1 MNIRKIIQKR
11 AISLVLAIMMAVS
24 CTFNTAM
31 ADTGAVKDSKDS
43 KDSNLLSLMAVT
55 ADATPTPV
63 DITWKRSRE
72 TDQVAQYVA
81 NTSWTW
87 SAAKNI
93 QLGTTDP
100 NTVWNANGHKAARW
114 NYLTGASSSSSNRMD
129 LRRFQGAFT
138 IPEGFRRTDTVQFS
152 SVNQDAYQALNGGK
166 IIPINDDI
174 FIFCYPK
181 GTVLTDDNYLDYL
194 AFWSGTS
201 GPRDGRYGTN
211 DGTTFHGLKGNQS
224 HSTNASYNIIPYTD
238 GWYVDA
244 DLDNIGASL
253 FRNGTPAAGDDYII
267 DIFTQE
273 YATNGGMDK
282 PQITFTHSNDYR
294 VQAQNDSYQAT
305 SGTPADLDILNND
318 KVYFADT
325 DVTDQVA
332 LEVDIN
338 SLVSST
344 EGITLDKTS
353 DGNYSVLQDGT
364 AIGDLTVNDDG
375 TGTFTPDAGF
385 TGNIKFKYTA
395 TCTQNGKKYTADAYV
410 TISVKNLNLSKTAL
424 YTGNFNSATGT
435 GTRSYQLSLSASV
448 TQMGDTF
455 EQCAKPYSDLP
466 DGTYYLDEEGTTA
479 VTKTTEITPT
489 TYNWFRN
496 GSPISLTNL
505 YIKTSRT
512 VTDYSEVS
520 YNVVKNNADRGWA
533 HSILKSDGTHVPV
546 RYQQTYSSDFNN
558 HATVWVGINDGYH
571 YYYDNNGAIW
581 CNSSGDQ
588 YKRHNGTPDGE
599 MVATRL
605 TGSAFQRERTRTE
618 NDYTSVPVNTV
629 PVIGTEYCA
638 ENSSGGYDRVTW
650 TVTNPTT
657 RVVWRDADN
666 HLISTPAG
674 DLYQLVSNN
683 APITG
688 ATVQDTVDPRFL
700 VLDDDNHPITDTS
713 DTVTLANGGVVSYD
727 DGDGV
732 WKVVWDDETIP
743 VANAQ
748 WAKTIHVTAKPA
760 FFGGNDIPTNV
771 RADSCVSFRNEEDEE
786 VKIPFDQPT
795 VNVPIYLPQTNQAKA
810 IFLGEEVGP
819 LPANMTVDVAAFNN
833 PDSAMWCGKGQ
844 TGTISANWYYDENCT
859 NPADGADPAV
869 IAARTPSDTTPFY
882 YKVTYTPNSSGSA
895 SSAIGGPA
903 IGETTI
909 KDIYT
914 VNVTKG
920 QLTITKAVTGG
931 TVDSKQFFTFKVER
945 FAKTNAACTGTA
957 LSTTYEVINGAGSK
971 TVVNLPLGN
980 YKVTEISGSAWRYS
994 RQGNTQY
1001 SLGQYLGRNPNN
1013 SFTSEI
1019 QATVTNQLTNN
1030 KWISSQDSVTNVF
1043 PAVEPD

>member
-1 MNIRKIIQKR
+1 
-11 AISLVLAIMMAVS
+11 MMAVS

-43 KDSNLLSLMAVT
+43 NLASLMAVT

-63 DITWKRSRE
+63 DINWKRSRE
-72 TDQVAQYVA
+72 TGEVAQHVA

-87 SAAKNI
+87 STAKNI
-93 QLGTTDP
+93 QLGTTDQD
-100 NTVWNANGHKAARW
+100 TVWNANGHRAAKW
-114 NYLTGASSSSSNRMD
+114 NYLTGASDGASNRMD

-138 IPEGFRRTDTVQFS
+138 IPAGFRRTDTVQFS
-152 SVNQDAYQALNGGK
+152 SVNQAAYQALNGGN

-181 GTVLTDDNYLDYL
+181 GTVLTDENYLNYL

-201 GPRDGRYGTN
+201 GPRDGRYGEN
-211 DGTTFHGLKGNQS
+211 DGTTFHGLKGNKS
-224 HSTNASYNIIPYTD
+224 HSTDASDSIIPYTD

-253 FRNGTPAAGDDYII
+253 FRNGTPAAGDQYVI

-332 LEVDIN
+332 LEVDAN

-353 DGNYSVLQDGT
+353 DGNYSVLQGDT
-364 AIGDLTVNDDG
+364 EIGDLTVNDDG

-395 TCTQNGKKYTADAYV
+395 TCTQNSKTYTADAYV
-410 TISVKNLNLSKTAL
+410 TVSVKNVNLSKTAR

-435 GTRSYQLSLSASV
+435 GTRTYQLSLSASV

-455 EQCAKPYSDLP
+455 VQCAKPYSDLP

-512 VTDYSEVS
+512 VTDYTTVAYS
-520 YNVVKNNADRGWA
+520 VVKNNSDRGWA
-533 HSILKSDGTHVPV
+533 HSILKSDGTHIPV

-581 CNSSGDQ
+581 CNSSSDQ
-588 YKRHNGTPDGE
+588 YKDRYGN
-599 MVATRL
+599 MAATRL
-605 TGSAFQRERTRTE
+605 TGSVFQRERTRTE
-618 NDYTSVPVNTV
+618 NDYTSVPVNTE
-629 PVIGTEYCA
+629 PVIGTDYCT
-638 ENSSGGYDRVTW
+638 ENTSGGYDPVTW

-657 RVVWRDADN
+657 RVVWRDAAG
-666 HLISTPAG
+666 HSISTPTG
-674 DLYQLVSNN
+674 NLYQLVSNN
-683 APITG
+683 EPITG
-688 ATVQDTVDPRFL
+688 ATVQDTIDPRFV
-700 VLDDDNHPITDTS
+700 VLDDHGNPITDTGS
-713 DTVTLANGGVVSYD
+713 TVTLANDGVVSYD

-732 WKVVWDDETIP
+732 WKVVWGDDETIP
-743 VANAQ
+743 VANEQ
-748 WAKTIHVTAKPA
+748 WTQTIHVMAKPA

-771 RADSCVSFRNEEDEE
+771 REDSYVSFNDENGDE
-786 VKIPFDQPT
+786 VKVPFNQPT
-795 VNVPIYLPQTNQAKA
+795 VNVPIYLPQANQSKD
-810 IFLGEEVGP
+810 IFLGEEVGT

-833 PDSAMWCGKGQ
+833 PDSAMWFGKGQ

-859 NPADGADPAV
+859 DPADGADPADV
-869 IAARTPSDTTPFY
+869 ATRTPSDTTPFY

-895 SSAIGGPA
+895 SSATGGPA

-909 KDIYT
+909 KDVYT
-914 VNVTKG
+914 VNVAKG

-931 TVDSKQFFTFKVER
+931 TADPNQFFTFKVER

-957 LSTTYEVINGAGSK
+957 LSTTYEVINGAHSK
-971 TVVNLPLGN
+971 TIVNLPLGN

-994 RQGNTQY
+994 LKGTTYN
-1001 SLGQYLGRNPNN
+1001 LGQYLGRNQDN

-1043 PAVEPD
+1043 LAVEPN

>member
-1 MNIRKIIQKR
+1 
-11 AISLVLAIMMAVS
+11 MMAVS

-43 KDSNLLSLMAVT
+43 KDSNLASLMAVT

-63 DITWKRSRE
+63 DINWKRSRE
-72 TDQVAQYVA
+72 TDQVAKHVA

-87 SAAKNI
+87 STANAV
-93 QLGTTDP
+93 QLGTTDQD
-100 NTVWNANGHKAARW
+100 TVWNANGHRAAKW
-114 NYLTGASSSSSNRMD
+114 NYLTGASDGNSNRMD

-138 IPEGFRRTDTVQFS
+138 IPAGFRRTDTVQFS
-152 SVNQDAYQALNGGK
+152 SVNQAAYQALNGGS

-181 GTVLTDDNYLDYL
+181 GTVLTDENYLNYL

-201 GPRDGRYGTN
+201 GPRDGRYGEN
-211 DGTTFHGLKGNQS
+211 DGTTFHGLKGNKS
-224 HSTNASYNIIPYTD
+224 HSTDASDGIIPYTD

-253 FRNGTPAAGDDYII
+253 FRNGTPAAGDQYVM

-318 KVYFADT
+318 KVYLADT

-332 LEVDIN
+332 LQVDVN
-338 SLVSST
+338 SLISST
-344 EGITLDKTS
+344 EGITLHNDGS
-353 DGNYSVLQDGT
+353 GNYSVLQGGT

-395 TCTQNGKKYTADAYV
+395 TCTQNSKTYTADAYV
-410 TISVKNLNLSKTAL
+410 TISVKNLNLSKTAR
-424 YTGNFNSATGT
+424 YTGNFNSTTGN
-435 GTRSYQLSLSASV
+435 GTRTYQLDLSTSV
-448 TQMGDTF
+448 AQMGDSF
-455 EQCAKPYSDLP
+455 EPCAKPYSALP

-479 VTKTTEITPT
+479 VTKTTVTTTIPGT
-489 TYNWFRN
+489 TYEWYTSPDLS
-496 GSPISLTNL
+496 GSPIHFTSSKKLYYKTVVDNYSTVDYDDVDNSKGYYVKLSGGSYVSVHHVGQGEYWFDEYTRWQDGNGNYYCYYEGNGYVYSGYTPDAFSKIGDENFCQKAGTSDKYIQVSNPASAPDLTKTYYTNAAGGT
-505 YIKTSRT
+505 YTQVYPKRTGDTTQTTIKWT
-512 VTDYSEVS
+512 
-520 YNVVKNNADRGWA
+520 KN
-533 HSILKSDGTHVPV
+533 
-546 RYQQTYSSDFNN
+546 
-558 HATVWVGINDGYH
+558 GIN
-571 YYYDNNGAIW
+571 IT
-581 CNSSGDQ
+581 
-588 YKRHNGTPDGE
+588 TP
-599 MVATRL
+599 
-605 TGSAFQRERTRTE
+605 SA
-618 NDYTSVPVNTV
+618 
-629 PVIGTEYCA
+629 
-638 ENSSGGYDRVTW
+638 
-650 TVTNPTT
+650 
-657 RVVWRDADN
+657 
-666 HLISTPAG
+666 
-674 DLYQLVSNN
+674 LYQRVSNN
-683 APITG
+683 EPITG
-688 ATVQDTVDPRFL
+688 ATVQDTIDPRFV
-700 VLDDDNHPITDTS
+700 VLDDHGNPITDTGS
-713 DTVTLANGGVVSYD
+713 TVTLANDGVVSYD

-732 WKVVWDDETIP
+732 WKVVWGDDETIP
-743 VANAQ
+743 VANEQ
-748 WAKTIHVTAKPA
+748 WTQTIHVIAKPA

-771 RADSCVSFRNEEDEE
+771 RADSYVSFINEENDE
-786 VKIPFDQPT
+786 VKIPFNQPT
-795 VNVPIYLPQTNQAKA
+795 VNVPIYLPQTNQSRD
-810 IFLGEEVGP
+810 IFLGEEVGT

-833 PDSAMWCGKGQ
+833 PDSAMWFGKGQ

-859 NPADGADPAV
+859 NPAEGADPAV
-869 IAARTPSDTTPFY
+869 IAALTPSDTTSLY
-882 YKVTYTPNSSGSA
+882 YKVTYTPESGGSA

-909 KDIYT
+909 KDVYT

-931 TVDSKQFFTFKVER
+931 TVDPKQFFTFKVER
-945 FAKTNAACTGTA
+945 FANAACTGTA

-971 TVVNLPLGN
+971 TIVNLPLGN

-994 RQGNTQY
+994 LKGTTYGAGR
-1001 SLGQYLGRNPNN
+1001 YLGRNPDN
-1013 SFTSEI
+1013 SFTTEI
-1019 QATVTNQLTNN
+1019 QAGVTNQLTNN

-1043 PAVEPD
+1043 LAVEPN

>member
-1 MNIRKIIQKR
+1 
-11 AISLVLAIMMAVS
+11 MMAVS

-43 KDSNLLSLMAVT
+43 NLASLMAVT
-55 ADATPTPV
+55 EDATPTPA

-72 TDQVAQYVA
+72 TSEVAQHVA

-87 SAAKNI
+87 STANAI
-93 QLGTTDP
+93 QLGTTDQD
-100 NTVWNANGHKAARW
+100 TVWNANDHKAARW
-114 NYLTGASSSSSNRMD
+114 NYLTNGSGDYKMD

-152 SVNQDAYQALNGGK
+152 SVNQAAYQALNGGS

-181 GTVLTDDNYLDYL
+181 GTVLTDENYLDYL

-201 GPRDGRYGTN
+201 GPRDGRYGEN

-253 FRNGTPAAGDDYII
+253 FRNGTPAAGDQYVI

-318 KVYFADT
+318 KVYFADE
-325 DVTDQVA
+325 DVTDAVNLQV
-332 LEVDIN
+332 DTD

-344 EGITLDKTS
+344 EGITLHNDGS
-353 DGNYSVLQDGT
+353 GNYSVLQGGT

-395 TCTQNGKKYTADAYV
+395 TCTQNGKTYTADAYV
-410 TISVKNLNLSKTAL
+410 TVSVKNVNLSKTAR

-435 GTRSYQLSLSASV
+435 GTRTYQLSLSASV

-512 VTDYSEVS
+512 VTDYTTVAYS
-520 YNVVKNNADRGWA
+520 VVKNNSDRGWA
-533 HSILKSDGTHVPV
+533 HSILKSDGTHIPV

-581 CNSSGDQ
+581 CNETEDR
-588 YKRHNGTPDGE
+588 YKYKNGT
-599 MVATRL
+599 MAATQL
-605 TGSAFQRERTRTE
+605 TGSFFQRERTRTE

-629 PVIGTEYCA
+629 PVIGTDYCIQ
-638 ENSSGGYDRVTW
+638 NTSGGYDPVTW

-657 RVVWRDADN
+657 RVVWRDAAG
-666 HLISTPAG
+666 HSISTPTG
-674 DLYQLVSNN
+674 NLYQLVSNN
-683 APITG
+683 APVTG
-688 ATVQDTVDPRFL
+688 ATVQDTIDPRFV
-700 VLDDDNHPITDTS
+700 VLDDDNNPITDTS
-713 DTVTLANGGVVSYD
+713 ETVTLDNGGVVSYED
-727 DGDGV
+727 DV
-732 WKVVWDDETIP
+732 WKVVWSDDETIP
-743 VANAQ
+743 VANEQ
-748 WAKTIHVTAKPA
+748 WTKTVNVMARPA

-771 RADSCVSFRNEEDEE
+771 RTDSYVSFRNEEDDE
-786 VKIPFDQPT
+786 VKIPFNQPT
-795 VNVPIYLPQTNQAKA
+795 VNVPIYLPQTNPSKD
-810 IFLGEEVGP
+810 IFLGEAVGT

-844 TGTISANWYYDENCT
+844 TGNISANWYYDENCT
-859 NPADGADPAV
+859 NPAGGADPAS
-869 IAARTPSDTTPFY
+869 IAALTPSDTTPLY
-882 YKVTYTPNSSGSA
+882 YKVTYTPESSGSA

-903 IGETTI
+903 IGEISI

-931 TVDSKQFFTFKVER
+931 TADPKQFFTFKVER
-945 FAKTNAACTGTA
+945 FAKTDTACTGTV
-957 LSTTYEVINGAGSK
+957 LSTTYEVINGASSK
-971 TVVNLPLGN
+971 TIVNLPLGN

-994 RQGNTQY
+994 LKGTTYGSGR
-1001 SLGQYLGRNPNN
+1001 YLGRNQDN

-1019 QATVTNQLTNN
+1019 QAGVTNQLTNN

-1043 PAVEPD
+1043 LAVEPK